1 MKKSLF
7 NNACLKIIG
16 LLLCLI
22 GTAFTASAGSTV
34 TDFDTIPSDS
44 LKRLRRYEQRLS
56 RLQAHWQRL
65 IPSYGKVQYAGNMGL
80 ISVGGGWAYGKNR
93 QWETDL
99 LIGFLPKYKS
109 DAAKATLTLKQNF
122 MPWRWHT
129 GEHIFI
135 EPLACGLYLNTVLHN
150 DFWVRQPDRY
160 PKGYYWFST
169 RIRTNIYIGQRITF
183 KIPPHK
189 RFFTKAITAFYEIST
204 CDYYILS
211 HVGNSGYP
219 LHELISLSFGVK
231 LQIF

>member
-1 MKKSLF
+1 M
-7 NNACLKIIG
+7 AIIM
-16 LLLCLI
+16 
-22 GTAFTASAGSTV
+22 TALGMSA
-34 TDFDTIPSDS
+34 DTITSDS
-44 LKRLRRYEQRLS
+44 LKSLLRYRQRIT
-56 RLQAHWQRL
+56 RMQERWQRL
-65 IPSYGKVQYAGNMGL
+65 IPSYAKVQYAGNMGL
-80 ISVGGGWAYGKNR
+80 ISIGSGWSYGRNR

-99 LIGFLPKYKS
+99 LLGFLPKYDS

-122 MPWRWHT
+122 MPWKWHLN
-129 GEHIFI
+129 ESFHI
-135 EPLACGLYLNTVLHN
+135 EPLACGLYINTVLHN

-183 KIPPHK
+183 KIPQHK
-189 RFFTKAITAFYEIST
+189 RLFAKSVTAFYEIST

>member
-1 MKKSLF
+1 M
-7 NNACLKIIG
+7 
-16 LLLCLI
+16 
-22 GTAFTASAGSTV
+22 TALGMSA
-34 TDFDTIPSDS
+34 DTITSDS
-44 LKRLRRYEQRLS
+44 LKSLLRYRQRIT
-56 RLQAHWQRL
+56 RMQERWQRL
-65 IPSYGKVQYAGNMGL
+65 IPSYAKVQYAGNMGL
-80 ISVGGGWAYGKNR
+80 ISIGSGWSYGRNR

-99 LIGFLPKYKS
+99 LLGFLPKYDS

-122 MPWRWHT
+122 MPWKWHLN
-129 GEHIFI
+129 ESFHI
-135 EPLACGLYLNTVLHN
+135 EPLACGLYINTVLHN

-183 KIPPHK
+183 KIPQHK
-189 RFFTKAITAFYEIST
+189 RLFAKSVTAFYEIST

>member
-1 MKKSLF
+1 M
-7 NNACLKIIG
+7 AIIM
-16 LLLCLI
+16 
-22 GTAFTASAGSTV
+22 TALGMSA
-34 TDFDTIPSDS
+34 DTIPSDS
-44 LKRLRRYEQRLS
+44 LKSLLRYRQRIT
-56 RLQAHWQRL
+56 RMQERWQRL
-65 IPSYGKVQYAGNMGL
+65 IPSYTKVQYAGNMGL
-80 ISVGGGWAYGKNR
+80 ISIGGGWSYGRNR

-99 LIGFLPKYKS
+99 LLGFLPKYDS

-122 MPWRWHT
+122 MPWKWHLS
-129 GEHIFI
+129 ESFLI
-135 EPLACGLYLNTVLHN
+135 EPLACGLYINTVLHN

-183 KIPPHK
+183 KTPQHTRILA
-189 RFFTKAITAFYEIST
+189 TSVTAFYEITT